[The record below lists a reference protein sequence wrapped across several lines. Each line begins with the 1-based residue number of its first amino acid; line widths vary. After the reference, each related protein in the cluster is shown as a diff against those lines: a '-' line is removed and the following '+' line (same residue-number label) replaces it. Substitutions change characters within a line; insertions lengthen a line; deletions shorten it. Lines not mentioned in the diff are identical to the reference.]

1 MPAIIITLM
10 AAGLAM
16 QVTGEVIK
24 AVPGPKEKQRIKDFE
39 KLQKATERRFK
50 QGDFGFDA
58 AEQEQLSN
66 IGLASVQGAEREYYS
81 RQNELAALQ
90 GMGGGAMIQQD
101 LARQEAAVR
110 ARADVSQ
117 TVRKLEL
124 QQREK
129 EMADAN
135 AKLAADEAIVL
146 KEEAARRGAV
156 VEGFTDVGEA
166 AMDFGTFAYMMEMK
180 YGGTT
185 PAATGVDATSP
196 IDFSGI
202 GLETPQSYPT
212 EMHNMTFPDG
222 TTGYVEPGT
231 LSTYAP
237 GAFEQVEL

>member
-1 MPAIIITLM
+1 M
-10 AAGLAM
+10 AALIVMAIGAAVM
-16 QVTGEVIK
+16 ATSAVIE
-24 AVPGPKEKQRIKDFE
+24 AVPGPKEKQRMKDLE
-39 KLQKATERRFK
+39 NLKKATRRRFK

-90 GMGGGAMIQQD
+90 GMSGGAMIQQD

-129 EMADAN
+129 EMADASAN
-135 AKLAADEAIVL
+135 LAKDEAIVL
-146 KEEAARRGAV
+146 QEEAARRGAV
-156 VEGFTDVGEA
+156 VEGISDLGGA
-166 AMDFGTFAYMMEMK
+166 AMDFGTFAYMMETK

-185 PAATGVDATSP
+185 PAATGADATAGA
-196 IDFSGI
+196 DYW
-202 GLETPQSYPT
+202 EA
-212 EMHNMTFPDG
+212 
-222 TTGYVEPGT
+222 GT
-231 LSTYAP
+231 LDLSSSGVSERTGTDIQFNP
-237 GAFEQVEL
+237 FE